1 MIQRMLFFCAVLFS
15 GTALFAQ
22 EIPVNIIPKPLL
34 VVQEKGFF
42 HLNASTAIIAAPEAV
57 PVADFFSNLLSK
69 GVGVHLSA
77 GRKKRASKNTI
88 QFIVSKDFPD
98 TTKGAYTLRITPE
111 QVIATAKDREG
122 IFYAVQSLRQILPPS
137 IEQQDGKKLKDI
149 RLPAMFIKDAPRF
162 GWRGYMQDVS
172 RTFYGLEVMKKYL
185 DVMALYKLNTLH
197 FHLTDDQGWR
207 IEIKKHPG
215 LTSEK
220 ATTFPAKHRQPAER
234 SGYYTQAQL
243 KELIA
248 YAAERNIT
256 IVPEIDVPGHCWPI
270 IITYPELGVNKKR
283 DPDYV
288 IPFMDS
294 WSYWGFQFTPNP
306 LDPTKEEVYA
316 FLDDVFAE
324 VAALFPS
331 KYIHFGGDE
340 VVHRLW
346 ENEPHVQA
354 FKKARNM
361 KRVEELQSY
370 FVQRVSEIIVKK
382 GKQPIGWND
391 ILADA
396 EHLPNST
403 AIMAWLGAGA
413 VKKAAEHGF
422 YAVATPTGPMY
433 FDIQQHSR
441 HDGTMADLNYSG
453 PNRLEDVYAYDP
465 HKGLN
470 KQEQQ
475 YVLGVQANMWPAV
488 PQEVKDI
495 NVQNFPRLLALAE
508 TAWTTPGQ
516 KNLSDFR
523 QRLSAHYPR
532 LDALKVDYF
541 KEGGY
546 IVGSWQPSQISTA
559 FKTMK
564 WDVTAKVYANGR
576 MQAGFFF
583 TEGSSFL
590 KIRNV
595 RLLKDGEVVAEDV
608 HESLADKFRGIPF
621 KKNMFFYSFKIDSYD
636 PSAQYTLTAEV
647 AGEQSNDSNGNVTFN
662 LSPYKP
668 FEVTEAVKRK
678 N

>member
-1 MIQRMLFFCAVLFS
+1 MIQRILFYSVILLSCTGLY
-15 GTALFAQ
+15 AQ
-22 EIPVNIIPKPLL
+22 EVSVHIIPKPLSI
-34 VVQEKGFF
+34 VQDKGFF
-42 HLNASTAIIAAPEAV
+42 QLGPSTKIISSPEAV
-57 PVADFFSNLLSK
+57 PVASLFADMLKRGAGMKLSIQ
-69 GVGVHLSA
+69 
-77 GRKKRASKNTI
+77 RKAKASKNTI
-88 QFIVSKDFPD
+88 HLIVSKDFPD
-98 TTKGAYTLRITPE
+98 TVKGAYTLQITPE
-111 QVIATAKDREG
+111 KVTATARTREG
-122 IFYAVQSLRQILPPS
+122 IFYAVQSLRQLLPPAV
-137 IEQQDGKKLKDI
+137 EKEDGAKLLDI
-149 RLPAMFIKDAPRF
+149 KIPALYIKDAPRF

-172 RTFYGLEVMKKYL
+172 RTFYGMEVMKKYL

-207 IEIKKHPG
+207 IEIKKHPA

-220 ATTFPAKHRQPAER
+220 TTTFPAKHGQPSER

-270 IITYPELGVNKKR
+270 IISYPELGVNKKR

-306 LDPTKEEVYA
+306 LDPTKEAVYT
-316 FLDDVFAE
+316 FLDDVFSE

-354 FKKARNM
+354 FMKARNM

-413 VKKAAEHGF
+413 VKKAAQHGF

-470 KQEQQ
+470 NHEQQ

-508 TAWTTPGQ
+508 TAWSMPSQ
-516 KNLSDFR
+516 KDLSDFKE
-523 QRLSAHYPR
+523 RLSFHFPR

-546 IVGSWQPSQISTA
+546 IVGNWQPAQISTT
-559 FKTMK
+559 FKTLE
-564 WDVTAKVYANGR
+564 WDVTASVYANGR
-576 MQAGFFF
+576 AQAGFFF

-590 KIRNV
+590 KVRNV
-595 RLLKDGEVVAEDV
+595 RLLKNGVLVDEDR
-608 HESLADKFRGIPF
+608 HEALADKFRGIPF
-621 KKNMFFYSFKIDSYD
+621 KKNMFFYSLKTDSYD
-636 PSAQYTLTAEV
+636 PSAKYTLTAEV
-647 AGEQSNDSNGNVTFN
+647 AGDKSNDSNGNVTFN